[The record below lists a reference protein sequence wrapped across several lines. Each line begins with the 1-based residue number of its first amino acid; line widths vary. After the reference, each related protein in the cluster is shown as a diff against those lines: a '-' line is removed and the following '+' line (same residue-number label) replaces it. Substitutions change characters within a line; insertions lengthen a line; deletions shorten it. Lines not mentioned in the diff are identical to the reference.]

1 VIVYFDTSAFL
12 PLVIAEAGTAVS
24 TRLWHDADD
33 VVSTHLIVAEAAAAI
48 AQGNRI
54 GRVADVD
61 HSYLQGAA
69 SRLIFDATLIDVT
82 TTVIERAAKLAVARG
97 LRGYDSV
104 HLATATLIRA
114 GDVVFASGDQR
125 LLAAA
130 SEEGFTT
137 ANTNGPLNSAS

>member
-1 VIVYFDTSAFL
+1 MIVYFDTSAFL
-12 PLVIAEAGTAVS
+12 PLVIAESGTAIS
-24 TRLWHDADD
+24 ERLWHDADD

-54 GRVADVD
+54 GRVADDD
-61 HSYLQGAA
+61 HPYLQEAA
-69 SRLIFDATLIDVT
+69 SKLIFDATLIDVT
-82 TTVIERAAKLAVARG
+82 TTVIERATRLAVSRG

-114 GDVVFASGDQR
+114 RDVVFASGDQR

-137 ANTNGPLNSAS
+137 VDTSGSLNSAS